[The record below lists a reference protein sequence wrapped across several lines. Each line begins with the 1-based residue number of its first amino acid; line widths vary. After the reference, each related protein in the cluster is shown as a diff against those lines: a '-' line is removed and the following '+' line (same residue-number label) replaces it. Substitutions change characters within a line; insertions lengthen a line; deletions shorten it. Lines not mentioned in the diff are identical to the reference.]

1 MQFVFAGYG
10 VRTPTFSVL
19 KRGNVS
25 DLEKVVP
32 HLMAAAARKVR
43 TWKGTR
49 EYDTQ
54 LSKVHHDFAEET
66 NSIPDHHST
75 SESKDSQVCL

>member
-19 KRGNVS
+19 KHGNVS

-32 HLMAAAARKVR
+32 HLMAAVAARKVR

-49 EYDTQ
+49 EYDMQ
-54 LSKVHHDFAEET
+54 LSKVHHDFKQT
-66 NSIPDHHST
+66 NSIPDYHNK